1 MSAWWPSGQICHQLT
16 LTKIHFYLRRFE
28 VMKFNLTCED
38 RTTNFQPFQV
48 CVSTASFCALFL
60 QVEGLCSL
68 INLVLFLKW
77 QCFTQMLF
85 FTSLTLQG
93 VIYLPYK
100 RNIFMITAD
109 IQSLLQRMN
118 SFIHLIN
125 ILVED
130 LLCARHCF
138 RAYSCSD
145 NTERVFGTYIL
156 LRAKDEKSLSKRW
169 HFWEIWKD
177 LGEEFS
183 RQLGHQMPA
192 SGSGNKLGWLE
203 KQKVSIA
210 KRIRAQR

>member
-1 MSAWWPSGQICHQLT
+1 
-16 LTKIHFYLRRFE
+16 
-28 VMKFNLTCED
+28 MKFNLTSED

-48 CVSTASFCALFL
+48 CVSTSSFCALFL
-60 QVEGLCSL
+60 QAGGLRSL

-77 QCFTQMLF
+77 RFTQMLF
-85 FTSLTLQG
+85 FTFLTLQG

-100 RNIFMITAD
+100 RNIFMIIAG

-130 LLCARHCF
+130 LLYARHCF
-138 RAYSCSD
+138 RSYGCSD
-145 NTERVFGTYIL
+145 NTERIFGTHIL

-169 HFWEIWKD
+169 HLWEIWKD

-203 KQKVSIA
+203 KQKSVYCKKDKGPEVGNLSSPEQAFGILFSEWW
-210 KRIRAQR
+210 KVIIGL